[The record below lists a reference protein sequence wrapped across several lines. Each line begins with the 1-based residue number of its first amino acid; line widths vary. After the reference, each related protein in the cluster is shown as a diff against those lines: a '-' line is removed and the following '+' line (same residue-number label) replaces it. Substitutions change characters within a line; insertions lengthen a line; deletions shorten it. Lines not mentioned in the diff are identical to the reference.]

1 MRAQH
6 EVIAMH
12 GYSISHYRRH
22 SLACAVLLGALA
34 VVAALPAHAVEG
46 GLGRSITAMQIT
58 SYVGVIPPEPGMQ
71 WSLSYVQYDGKIRGS
86 RPAPIAGQ
94 VSLGLEADV
103 SLTAA
108 TGVYVWPT
116 KTGKWNFASMLTVP
130 YITADVTANLQGP
143 LGNQVRATDSA
154 SNLFDVYFA
163 PVIAGYHIDP
173 VQHLSFGL
181 YVYAP
186 TAKYTPGKLANPGLN
201 VWTVSP
207 AVGYTH
213 LFQKGTLE
221 FSVMGGMDWY
231 SRNDDTDYKNGL
243 VLRTDA
249 LLVKRTASGW
259 GFGAAGGWIRQVQDD
274 EGDVADRL
282 NGFKGRSLGLGP
294 VLTYGK
300 KWSGGEHVDV
310 SFRYIS
316 EFSVRNR
323 FEGDPWSLS
332 VSAGF

>member
-1 MRAQH
+1 MPITTHA
-6 EVIAMH
+6 
-12 GYSISHYRRH
+12 HYRRNCV
-22 SLACAVLLGALA
+22 ACAVLLGTLAL
-34 VVAALPAHAVEG
+34 VAALPAHAVEG
-46 GLGRSITAMQIT
+46 GLGRSITGMQIT

-71 WSLSYVQYDGKIRGS
+71 WSLSYVHYDGKISGS
-86 RPAPIAGQ
+86 RAAPIAGQ

-116 KTGKWNFASMLTVP
+116 GPGKWNFASMLTVP
-130 YITADVTANLQGP
+130 YIDADITAGLQGP
-143 LGNQVRATDSA
+143 LGNQVRTQDST

-163 PVIAGYHIDP
+163 PVIAGYHIDQ
-173 VQHLSFGL
+173 VQHVSFGL

-186 TAKYTPGKLANPGLN
+186 TARYTPGKLANPGLN

-221 FSVMGGMDWY
+221 FSVLGGMDWY

-243 VLRTDA
+243 VLRADA
-249 LLVKRTASGW
+249 LLVKRTPSGW
-259 GFGAAGGWIRQVQDD
+259 GFGAAGGWLQQVQDD
-274 EGDVADRL
+274 DGDIADRL
-282 NGFKGRSLGLGP
+282 DGFKGRSFGLGP

-300 KWSGGEHVDV
+300 KWSGGEHLDV
-310 SFRYIS
+310 SFRYLS

-323 FEGDPWSLS
+323 FEGDPWSVTL
-332 VSAGF
+332 SAGF

>member
-1 MRAQH
+1 
-6 EVIAMH
+6 MH
-12 GYSISHYRRH
+12 RTTVCHYRRPT
-22 SLACAVLLGALA
+22 LACSVLLGALA
-34 VVAALPAHAVEG
+34 LVAALPAHAVEG
-46 GLGRSITAMQIT
+46 GLGRSITGMQIT

-71 WSLSYVQYDGKIRGS
+71 WSLSYVHYDGRIGGS

-116 KTGKWNFASMLTVP
+116 KAGKWNFGSMLTVP

-143 LGNQVRATDSA
+143 LGNQVRVQDSA

-173 VQHLSFGL
+173 VQHVSFGL

-221 FSVMGGMDWY
+221 FSVLGGMDWY

-259 GFGAAGGWIRQVQDD
+259 GFGAAGGWLQQVQDD
-274 EGDVADRL
+274 DGDIADRL
-282 NGFKGRSLGLGP
+282 NGFKGRSFGLGP

-310 SFRYIS
+310 SFRYLS

-332 VSAGF
+332 ISAGF

>member
-1 MRAQH
+1 MPITTPA
-6 EVIAMH
+6 
-12 GYSISHYRRH
+12 HYRRNCV
-22 SLACAVLLGALA
+22 ACAVLLGTLAL
-34 VVAALPAHAVEG
+34 VAALPAHAVEG
-46 GLGRSITAMQIT
+46 GLGRSITGMQIT

-71 WSLSYVQYDGKIRGS
+71 WSLSYVHYDGKISGS
-86 RPAPIAGQ
+86 RAAPIAGQ

-116 KTGKWNFASMLTVP
+116 GPGKWNFASMLTVP
-130 YITADVTANLQGP
+130 YIDADITAGLLGP
-143 LGNQVRATDSA
+143 LGNQVRTQDST

-163 PVIAGYHIDP
+163 PVIAGYHIDQ
-173 VQHLSFGL
+173 VQHVSFGL

-186 TAKYTPGKLANPGLN
+186 TARYTPGKLANPGLN

-221 FSVMGGMDWY
+221 FSVLGGMDWY

-243 VLRTDA
+243 VLRADA
-249 LLVKRTASGW
+249 LLVKRTPSGW
-259 GFGAAGGWIRQVQDD
+259 GFGAAGGWLQQVQDD
-274 EGDVADRL
+274 DGDIADRL
-282 NGFKGRSLGLGP
+282 DGFKGRSFGLGP

-300 KWSGGEHVDV
+300 KWSGGEHLDV
-310 SFRYIS
+310 SFRYLS

-323 FEGDPWSLS
+323 FEGDPWSVTL
-332 VSAGF
+332 SAGF

>member
-1 MRAQH
+1 MTH
-6 EVIAMH
+6 EVIAMPAP
-12 GYSISHYRRH
+12 SASLYRR
-22 SLACAVLLGALA
+22 SCLATAVLLGTLAL
-34 VVAALPAHAVEG
+34 VAALPAHAVEG
-46 GLGRSITAMQIT
+46 GLGRSITGMQIT

-71 WSLSYVQYDGKIRGS
+71 WSLSYVQYDGKIGAS

-94 VSLGLEADV
+94 VSLGLEGDV
-103 SLTAA
+103 SLWAA
-108 TGVYVWPT
+108 SGVYVWPT
-116 KTGKWNFASMLTVP
+116 RTGRWNFASMLTVP
-130 YITADVTANLQGP
+130 YIDADVTANLQGP
-143 LGNQVRATDSA
+143 LGNQVRVQDSA

-163 PVIAGYHIDP
+163 PVIAGFHINE

-207 AVGYTH
+207 AAGYTH

-221 FSVMGGMDWY
+221 FSVLGGMDWY

-243 VLRTDA
+243 VLRTDT

-259 GFGAAGGWIRQVQDD
+259 GFGAAAGWLQQVQDD
-274 EGDVADRL
+274 ESDLADRL
-282 NGFKGRSLGLGP
+282 DGFKGRSFGVGP

-310 SFRYIS
+310 SFRYLS

-323 FEGDPWSLS
+323 FEGDPWSVS
-332 VSAGF
+332 ISAGF

>member
-1 MRAQH
+1 MPVSSPDH
-6 EVIAMH
+6 T
-12 GYSISHYRRH
+12 RRTGV
-22 SLACAVLLGALA
+22 ACAVLLGTLAL
-34 VVAALPAHAVEG
+34 VATRPAHAVEG
-46 GLGRSITAMQIT
+46 GLGRSITGMQIT

-71 WSLSYVQYDGKIRGS
+71 WSLSYVHYDGKIRGS

-108 TGVYVWPT
+108 TGIFVWPT
-116 KTGKWNFASMLTVP
+116 GPGKWNFASMLTVP
-130 YITADVTANLQGP
+130 YIDADITASLQGP
-143 LGNQVRATDSA
+143 LGNQVRTQDSA

-163 PVIAGYHIDP
+163 PVIAGYHIDQ

-221 FSVMGGMDWY
+221 FSVLGGMDWY

-243 VLRTDA
+243 VLRADA

-259 GFGAAGGWIRQVQDD
+259 GFGAAGGWLQQVQDD
-274 EGDVADRL
+274 DGDVADRL
-282 NGFKGRSLGLGP
+282 GGFKGRSFGLGP
-294 VLTYGK
+294 TLTYGK

-310 SFRYIS
+310 SVRYLS

-323 FEGDPWSLS
+323 FEGDPWS
-332 VSAGF
+332 VTISAGF